1 MGKEIILDISNRA
14 IFNMGNK
21 LPTEIDERNGDT
33 KVKRAITGMVHPKG
47 QRDSDA
53 SQWSGT
59 DGKLLLV
66 SELLCRP
73 KGVNF

>member
-21 LPTEIDERNGDT
+21 LPTEIDERNKDT
-33 KVKRAITGMVHPKG
+33 KVKRAITAMVHPKD

-59 DGKLLLV
+59 HGKLLLA
-66 SELLCRP
+66 S
-73 KGVNF
+73 